1 MNNRL
6 LQGSATLLTGLLA
19 VGSLAM
25 ISPAMAGNGALLGV
39 QVGYPSINFIEGAVV
54 QGASYNGTQL
64 VVTSTPVFLTFT
76 AGGTAEFISGGSL
89 NITANINN
97 VGTISGGTFSI
108 SGSVTNTAT
117 NAMYSGVLLSG
128 TVTNYGIIDLGLVS
142 GATDLADFAMNAT
155 AGSMLSLVG
164 GSAKVVN
171 VTVALEGST
180 FAGSFGTPWSAARSK
195 GDAGPPPVVP
205 EVPPATIGYWK
216 NHPEVWAVTSLTIC
230 GNVLNQAEL
239 LSVLNLQPKGDVTII
254 MAHQLIA
261 AMLGVAA
268 GNTCALTVPAEAWL
282 CSHGGIGGNRKNWDG
297 GEPLKNALD
306 QFNQGGACSL

>member
-1 MNNRL
+1 MKNRL

-19 VGSLAM
+19 IGSLAM

-39 QVGYPSINFIEGAVV
+39 QVGYPLINFIEGSVV
-54 QGASYNGTQL
+54 QGASYNGSQL

-76 AGGTAEFISGGSL
+76 GGGTAEFISGGSL
-89 NITANINN
+89 NITANINSG
-97 VGTISGGTFSI
+97 GTISGGTFSI

-117 NAMYSGVLLSG
+117 SVSYSGVLLSG
-128 TVTNYGIIDLGLVS
+128 TVADYGIIDTGAAS

-164 GSAKVVN
+164 GSGGVVN
-171 VTVALEGST
+171 VTVALEAST
-180 FAGSFGTPWSAARSK
+180 FAGSFATTWNAARAK

-205 EVPPATIGYWK
+205 ELPPLTIGYWK
-216 NHPEVWAVTSLTIC
+216 NHPENWPVTSLTIC

-239 LSVLNLQPKGDVTII
+239 ISVLQSQPKGDKTIV
-254 MAHQLIA
+254 MAQQLIA
-261 AMLGVAA
+261 AKLGVAA
-268 GNTCALTVPAEAWL
+268 GNTCALTAPAEAWL

-306 QFNQGGACSL
+306 QFNNGGACSL